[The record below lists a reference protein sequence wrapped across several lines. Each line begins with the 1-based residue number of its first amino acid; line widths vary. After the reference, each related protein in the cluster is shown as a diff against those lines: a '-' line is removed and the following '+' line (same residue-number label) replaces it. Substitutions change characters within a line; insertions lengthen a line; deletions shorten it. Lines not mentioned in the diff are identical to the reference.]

1 MAARRARAVVLR
13 HERRILPRTAPSWM
27 ERAACVGNDDP
38 DLWFPERGEDDR
50 AQEALRICAACP
62 VRAACLAYVLSLPL
76 QPGIWGGT
84 TEAQRSPRRKARP
97 AS

>member
-1 MAARRARAVVLR
+1 MPRRKAGPIQR
-13 HERRILPRTAPSWM
+13 HQTRGSLSPTWPSWM
-27 ERAACVGNDDP
+27 DQAACASHDDP

-50 AQEALRICAACP
+50 QQEALRICGGCP
-62 VRAACLAYVLSLPL
+62 VRSACLAHVLWLPI

-84 TEAQRSPRRKARP
+84 TEGERQSHLKARP